1 MVVAGFDSPHSAW
14 STAVGGLVVL
24 LNLILLTVGWA
35 MLLRKKFVALAVTV
49 IVIKYAILGIIIYQL
64 MLQPW
69 LSPVFFLVG
78 VSSLLAT
85 IVISSS
91 LNEMRRKH
99 GV

>member
-1 MVVAGFDSPHSAW
+1 M
-14 STAVGGLVVL
+14 
-24 LNLILLTVGWA
+24 NLILLTVGWA